1 MGDFYAGDGR
11 SNLLGKGHS
20 AEHDS
25 DRSRFKIAFPI
36 VNVSLSLDS
45 TDHRSK
51 GTFGAQLKSKDSIT
65 RALYFRGGRKWG
77 NERAVED
84 HMKP

>member
-25 DRSRFKIAFPI
+25 DHPRFKIAFPI
-36 VNVSLSLDS
+36 VNVSLSQDS
-45 TDHRSK
+45 TDEVI
-51 GTFGAQLKSKDSIT
+51 LLDKDI
-65 RALYFRGGRKWG
+65 F
-77 NERAVED
+77 
-84 HMKP
+84 

>member
-1 MGDFYAGDGR
+1 MGDFYAGDSR

-36 VNVSLSLDS
+36 VNVSLSQDS

-51 GTFGAQLKSKDSIT
+51 GALGAQLKS
-65 RALYFRGGRKWG
+65 
-77 NERAVED
+77 
-84 HMKP
+84 